1 MRSAPVRRKGQMR
14 EIKLDKLDIKLLK
27 CCQEKSGGTVAEI
40 IEPFLANRASRTL
53 YDRLSAFEA
62 HGLVKVDRTAF
73 KGRALC
79 YITDA
84 GKYVVNGREET
95 DHHGTEGS
103 L

>member
-1 MRSAPVRRKGQMR
+1 MR

-27 CCQEKSGGTVAEI
+27 CCKEKSGGTIAEI
-40 IEPFLANRASRTL
+40 IEPFLATRASRTL

-62 HGLVKVDRTAF
+62 HGLIKVDRTAF

-84 GKYVVNGREET
+84 GKDVAKGREET

-103 L
+103 S

>member
-1 MRSAPVRRKGQMR
+1 MT

-27 CCQEKSGGTVAEI
+27 CCQEKLGRTLAEI
-40 IEPFLANRASRTL
+40 IEPFLATRASRTL

-62 HGLVKVDRTAF
+62 HGLIKVDRTAF

-84 GKYVVNGREET
+84 GKDVVKGREET